1 MSYLSFASPPSPEF
15 DLDPSEFIASANVSW
30 AFGDNA
36 PRLIPAESNLFNIF
50 LLASTSFISILFLDF
65 LIPRISLN
73 IAGGLLS
80 TRSAY
85 S

>member
-1 MSYLSFASPPSPEF
+1 MPYLSLASPPSPEL
-15 DLDPSEFIASANVSW
+15 DLEPKLFIASAKVSC
-30 AFGDNA
+30 AFGERA
-36 PRLIPAESNLFNIF
+36 PKLIPAESNLFKIF
-50 LLASTSFISILFLDF
+50 LLDSTFVNCVVFF
-65 LIPRISLN
+65 ENFIPRISLS